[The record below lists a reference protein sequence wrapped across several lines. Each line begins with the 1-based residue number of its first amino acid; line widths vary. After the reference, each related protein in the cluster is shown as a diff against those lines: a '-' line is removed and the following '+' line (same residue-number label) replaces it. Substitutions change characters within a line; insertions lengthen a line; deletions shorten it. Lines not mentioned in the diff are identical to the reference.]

1 MVKTMNNGYKG
12 ELIEMGKMMP
22 LVHLYHKWEIYQK
35 GGLGGGGRV
44 VCCDDNFGPFLF
56 MG

>member
-1 MVKTMNNGYKG
+1 
-12 ELIEMGKMMP
+12 MMP

-35 GGLGGGGRV
+35 GGLGGGGV